1 MRPIKCYL
9 LVFIGWLWLA
19 GAPAFAQET
28 RQNSIES
35 MTVVQQGSVLN
46 VKLTFK
52 EPLSALPQGF
62 SVASP
67 ARIALDFVNTTNGL
81 AKRVRSITRA
91 ISGAPTSFR
100 PKVAPAW
107 S

>member
-19 GAPAFAQET
+19 GAAAFAQGV

-52 EPLSALPQGF
+52 EPLSAPPQGF

-67 ARIALDFVNTTNGL
+67 ARIALDFVNSPL
-81 AKRVRSITRA
+81 
-91 ISGAPTSFR
+91 
-100 PKVAPAW
+100 
-107 S
+107 